1 MKSKLGAIASV
12 SMGQTF
18 RSRLERDKDGQVRV
32 VQMRDLTAENTVNAL
47 TLVHISLDSVSDHH
61 QLQEGDIIFRSR
73 GVTNTAAF
81 VDQDIG
87 LATLAAPL
95 LRIRI
100 TADNLLP
107 EYLVWYLN
115 QPVAQAYLAS
125 HLEGTAQKKISKHV
139 LEEMPILLPPLSTQ
153 QKIIDLAT
161 LARREHR
168 LRHMLADKRER
179 YIHGVL
185 MQMASDESG

>member
-1 MKSKLGAIASV
+1 MKIKLGTLATI

-18 RSRLERDKDGQVRV
+18 RSRLERDQAGDVRV
-32 VQMRDLTAENTVNAL
+32 VQMRDLTAENTVNAM
-47 TLVHISLDSVSDHH
+47 TLVQISLDSVSDHH

-95 LRIRI
+95 IRIRI
-100 TADNLLP
+100 TVNNLIP

-115 QPVAQAYLAS
+115 QPVAQAYLLS
-125 HLEGTAQKKISKHV
+125 HQEGTAQKKISKHA
-139 LEEMPILLPPLSTQ
+139 LEELDVQLPPLATQ
-153 QKIIDLAT
+153 EKIIELDA

-168 LRHMLADKRER
+168 LRVMLAEKRER
-179 YIHGVL
+179 YIQGIL
-185 MQMASDESG
+185 MKMTAET